1 MPPQR
6 GRCTDCGAE
15 CWKFISRPDT
25 HERIPLWPRPTSR
38 YAVVEMA
45 DGSLARGIAYCAT
58 CGPEPGGAAPEG
70 MTASVW
76 ADQERVVT
84 LPIAAKSVIAYEPAR
99 RYAYQ
104 LSDTFGAFLRAWL
117 HDECKLDLLGSGTI
131 EATMKEW
138 SRDRMA
144 V

>member
-15 CWKFISRPDT
+15 VWKFIARPDT

-38 YAVVEMA
+38 YAVIEMA
-45 DGSLARGIAYCAT
+45 DGSLARGIAYCAG
-58 CGPEPGGAAPEG
+58 CGPEPGGPAPEG

-84 LPIAAKSVIAYEPAR
+84 LPIAATKVIAYEPAT

-104 LSDTFGAFLRAWL
+104 LSDTFGDFLKAWL
-117 HDECKLDLLGSGTI
+117 ADECKLDLLGSGTI
-131 EATMKEW
+131 EATLKEW
-138 SRDRMA
+138 ERDRMA
-144 V
+144 A